1 MTDGAVPVHLTG
13 VATGQTRGA
22 YLFGT
27 VMTFIIMLLA
37 GILIYLAM
45 VGVAGTW
52 PNLPYVQS
60 YGLLTINAL
69 AIPVLALVMRW
80 LHGLRL
86 HDLIAPGRPSD
97 WGMAGRSALFY
108 AVPLLAQVGVGLW
121 TGELRVSGTALP
133 VFLLL
138 APVSMVL
145 FAFQASAEE
154 LLFRGYL
161 AQGAQL
167 LFRHALPASLLTA
180 VLFTLAHEG
189 SGTRAVWAQRTEI
202 MVMALFLSWMTV
214 RFGRLEA
221 AMGVHIINNV
231 LFSIFVGGADLP
243 FPDLLTRTDPDP
255 PDFEGWADLA
265 EFALHQGL
273 TIGFFWLVGVKT
285 GFVERGRFSLG
296 RASRQA

>member
-1 MTDGAVPVHLTG
+1 MTDGAVPVHLAG
-13 VATGQTRGA
+13 VATGQSRRS

-27 VMTFIIMLLA
+27 VMTFILLLLA
-37 GILIYLAM
+37 GIVVYLA
-45 VGVAGTW
+45 VAAVAKGCR
-52 PNLPYVQS
+52 NLPYVQS
-60 YGLLTINAL
+60 YGLLAINAL
-69 AIPVLALVMRW
+69 AIPVLALTTRW
-80 LHGLRL
+80 LHGMSLR
-86 HDLIAPGRPSD
+86 DLIAPGRPVD
-97 WGMAGRSALFY
+97 WGMAGRSALVY
-108 AVPLLAQVGVGLW
+108 AVPMLVQVGIGLW
-121 TGELRVSGTALP
+121 MGELQPSGTSLT

-138 APVSMVL
+138 APVSVVMFGL
-145 FAFQASAEE
+145 QASAEE

-167 LFRHALPASLLTA
+167 LFRHAVPAALLTGL
-180 VLFTLAHEG
+180 LFTLAHEG
-189 SGTRAVWAQRTEI
+189 SDARAVWAVRAEI
-202 MVMALFLSWMTV
+202 MMMALFLSWMTV

-231 LFSIFVGGADLP
+231 LFSFFVGGSDFP

-273 TIGFFWLVGVKT
+273 SIGFYWLVGMKT